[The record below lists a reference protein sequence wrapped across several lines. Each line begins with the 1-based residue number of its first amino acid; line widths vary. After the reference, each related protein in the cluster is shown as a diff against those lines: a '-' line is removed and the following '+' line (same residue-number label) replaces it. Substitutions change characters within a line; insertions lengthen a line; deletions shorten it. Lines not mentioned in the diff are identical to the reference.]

1 MNRPKVLYAI
11 QGTGNGHVSRAR
23 TLYPSLSAHFDV
35 DFALVGK
42 NSEVELPVPPV
53 WTGRG
58 ITMEYSKSGSVSI
71 FKTLR
76 SNSLSVFRREID
88 EMPVE
93 QYDFIIN
100 DFESVSIRSAKK
112 KHIPVFGLS
121 HQAAVLAEN
130 APKPSMLMPF
140 GKWVLKWYAP
150 FSHGLGFHFQRFDQ
164 NILPPVIRED
174 VLQSRYQAGEK
185 IVVYLPAYGAKKLK
199 RVLSAMP
206 YRFIVFHKSV
216 KSAFKE
222 HNLEWKPI
230 DAENFSKE
238 LLRSKG
244 VLCASGF
251 ELPAECLHLGIP
263 LVTIPIKGQ
272 YEQQCNA
279 EALRQMGVR
288 VIYKFNKTQLLLSL
302 YEALDRSKQED
313 KKGDVRPEVADAIKS
328 WWEGMRN

>member
-23 TLYPSLSAHFDV
+23 TLYPSLIKYFDV

-71 FKTLR
+71 LKTLR
-76 SNSLSVFRREID
+76 SNSLTVFKREIE

-112 KHIPVFGLS
+112 KRVPVFGLS

-130 APKPSMLMPF
+130 APKPTLFMPF
-140 GKWVLKWYAP
+140 GKWVLRWYAP
-150 FSHGLGFHFQRFDQ
+150 FSEGLGFHFQRFDQ
-164 NILPPVIRED
+164 HILPPVIRED
-174 VLQSRYQAGEK
+174 VLLSNHRVGDK
-185 IVVYLPAYGAKKLK
+185 VIVYLPAFGAKKLK

-216 KSAFKE
+216 KSDFSE
-222 HNLEWKPI
+222 QNLEWKPI
-230 DAENFSKE
+230 NAEKFSTE

-251 ELPAECLHLGIP
+251 ELPAECLHLGIS

-272 YEQQCNA
+272 YEQHCNA
-279 EALRQMGVR
+279 EALRQMGVH
-288 VIYKFNKTQLLLSL
+288 VIYKLNKTQLLLAL
-302 YEALDRSKQED
+302 HEALGGRRIEQG
-313 KKGDVRPEVADAIKS
+313 KGDVRPEVAEAIKT